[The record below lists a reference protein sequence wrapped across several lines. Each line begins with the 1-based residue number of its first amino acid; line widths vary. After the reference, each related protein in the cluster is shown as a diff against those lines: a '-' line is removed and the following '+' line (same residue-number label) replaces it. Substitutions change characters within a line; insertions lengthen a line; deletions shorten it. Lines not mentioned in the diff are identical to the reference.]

1 MLKIILLG
9 WIAGISLMGYSLP
22 YLKSIGV
29 YFIVFVL
36 ILWMIYFVK
45 IKTCSEN
52 ISFKAVLI
60 ASSTFGMLIL
70 GDLYADHALTEHL
83 KYKEMTSRRASEV
96 IYIRKIGEST
106 EHGIKQPIEI
116 LSQNKPTVIWL
127 AYIDDQLLENMQ
139 INNNS
144 LAL

>member
-22 YLKSIGV
+22 YLKSISV

-45 IKTCSEN
+45 IKICSEN

-60 ASSTFGMLIL
+60 ASLTFGMLIL

-83 KYKEMTSRRASEV
+83 KYKEMTSRRASEAV
-96 IYIRKIGEST
+96 SYT
-106 EHGIKQPIEI
+106 H
-116 LSQNKPTVIWL
+116 L
-127 AYIDDQLLENMQ
+127 
-139 INNNS
+139 
-144 LAL
+144 